1 MSSWLG
7 AGTIRDGRGSMFDE
21 GAALT
26 MVEELM
32 SAGSR
37 ACFPRDDDESGTDD
51 GIFREWR
58 G

>member
-26 MVEELM
+26 TVEELM

-37 ACFPRDDDESGTDD
+37 TRSQCDDDESGTDD
-51 GIFREWR
+51 GIFRERR